1 MAKRSRSGG
10 RSKALLDKGVRFRLL
25 VDSVIDYAIFML
37 DTEGRVVTWNA
48 GAERIKGY
56 RAEEIRGRHYSCF
69 YPEEALRA
77 GTPAHLLKVAAA
89 EGRCEDEGWRLRKDG
104 SRFWANVVITAVR
117 DGAGRLRGFS
127 KVTRDLTERRRTQE
141 ALDEKTRA
149 LEAAQEALVRRERLA
164 ILGQL
169 AGGLSHELRNPL
181 GVVKNSVYYL
191 RMVFP
196 DDEPARKHLAIIERE
211 VETANRIVTA
221 LLDFARVSVPRRVP
235 SDLNAMVRA
244 RLDREA
250 VPHGVTVAA
259 TLAEDL
265 PPVALD
271 PEQIVLALG
280 NLILNAL
287 QAMPSGGALTVE
299 TSWTARAVLIG
310 VADTG
315 VGIAPEHLD
324 KIFEP
329 LFTTKARGIGLGLAV
344 VKRLLE
350 ANGGQITVESTLGQ
364 GSRFWCAF
372 RAPPRPPRRFHA
384 GARRPGPRWPARRP
398 LGASHGRRDADSRPA
413 QHGRDPRRTRRVAWR
428 LPVLSFGERQ
438 PTTSVAISL
447 ARARPAPGG
456 RESVRPRAQSF
467 GGGAPGGRGQGTRD
481 VRAAEPPE
489 GEGFSRDSGRRS
501 GF

>member
-1 MAKRSRSGG
+1 MAKRSRLGA
-10 RSKALLDKGVRFRLL
+10 RSKALSDAGMRFRLL
-25 VDSVIDYAIFML
+25 VDGVLDYAIFML

-77 GTPAHLLKVAAA
+77 GRPAHLLQVAAA

-117 DGAGRLRGFS
+117 DDAGRLLGFS

-141 ALDEKTRA
+141 ALEEKTRA
-149 LEAAQEALVRRERLA
+149 LEEAQEALVRRERLA

-181 GVVKNSVYYL
+181 GVVKNAVYYL
-191 RMVFP
+191 RMVVP

-211 VETANRIVTA
+211 VGTANRIVTA

-244 RLDREA
+244 CLDRA
-250 VPHGVTVAA
+250 APPPGVTVTA
-259 TLAEDL
+259 TLGEDL
-265 PPVALD
+265 PLVAID
-271 PEQIVLALG
+271 PEQIVLVLG

-287 QAMPSGGALTVE
+287 QAMPGGGTLTVE
-299 TSWTARAVLIG
+299 TSWTARDVLIG

-315 VGIAPEHLD
+315 VGIAPEHLE

-329 LFTTKARGIGLGLAV
+329 LFTTKARGIGLGLAM

-364 GSRFWCAF
+364 GSRFLVRF
-372 RAPPRPPRRFHA
+372 PRP
-384 GARRPGPRWPARRP
+384 
-398 LGASHGRRDADSRPA
+398 SADS
-413 QHGRDPRRTRRVAWR
+413 
-428 LPVLSFGERQ
+428 
-438 PTTSVAISL
+438 
-447 ARARPAPGG
+447 
-456 RESVRPRAQSF
+456 
-467 GGGAPGGRGQGTRD
+467 
-481 VRAAEPPE
+481 
-489 GEGFSRDSGRRS
+489 
-501 GF
+501 

>member
-1 MAKRSRSGG
+1 MAKRSRSD
-10 RSKALLDKGVRFRLL
+10 RPSKALSDRGVRFRLL
-25 VDSVIDYAIFML
+25 VDSAIDYAIFML

-69 YPEEALRA
+69 YPEEARRA
-77 GTPAHLLKVAAA
+77 GTPAHLLEVAASQ
-89 EGRCEDEGWRLRKDG
+89 GRCEDEGWRLRKDG

-127 KVTRDLTERRRTQE
+127 KVTRDLTERRQAQE
-141 ALDEKTRA
+141 ALDEKARALEEKTRA

-191 RMVFP
+191 RMVLP
-196 DDEPARKHLAIIERE
+196 DEEPARKHLAIIERE
-211 VETANRIVTA
+211 VGTANRIVTS
-221 LLDFARVSVPRRVP
+221 LLDFARVSVPTRVP
-235 SDLNAMVRA
+235 SDLNTVVRA
-244 RLDREA
+244 RLDRAA
-250 VPHGVTVAA
+250 VPDAVTVAA

-265 PPVALD
+265 PLVAVD
-271 PEQIVLALG
+271 PEQIGLALG

-287 QAMPSGGALTVE
+287 QAMPGGGALTVE
-299 TSWTARAVLIG
+299 TSWTARDVLIG

-329 LFTTKARGIGLGLAV
+329 LFTTKARGIGLGLSV

-350 ANGGQITVESTLGQ
+350 ANGGRITVESTPGQ
-364 GSRFWCAF
+364 GSRFLVRF
-372 RAPPRPPRRFHA
+372 PRV
-384 GARRPGPRWPARRP
+384 
-398 LGASHGRRDADSRPA
+398 SE
-413 QHGRDPRRTRRVAWR
+413 DP
-428 LPVLSFGERQ
+428 
-438 PTTSVAISL
+438 
-447 ARARPAPGG
+447 
-456 RESVRPRAQSF
+456 
-467 GGGAPGGRGQGTRD
+467 
-481 VRAAEPPE
+481 
-489 GEGFSRDSGRRS
+489 
-501 GF
+501 